1 MKKLFFVVLIT
12 AALTSTAQERGQS
25 SFVDKLRFGGNLGLQ
40 FGTVTLV
47 EMSPMVGYQATERL
61 MFGVGGT
68 YLYFQDKRYAQ
79 TYSSTYYGGRTFGQF
94 RITPQIFAWAEY
106 EALNGEL
113 WNPIDQEL
121 ERRWFD
127 NFFVGGGLRQGPVMI
142 TALYNLSY
150 ETGQGFYGSPW
161 VIRIGA
167 FF

>member
-1 MKKLFFVVLIT
+1 MKKVFLVVFM
-12 AALTSTAQERGQS
+12 ALAYQGIAQNQS
-25 SFVDKLRFGGNLGLQ
+25 SRFADKLRFGGNLGLQ

-47 EMSPMVGYQATERL
+47 EVSPLVGYQATEKF
-61 MFGVGGT
+61 MVGVGGT
-68 YLYFQDKRYAQ
+68 YLYFQDKRYAS
-79 TYSSTYYGGRTFGQF
+79 TYSSTYYGGRTFGQYQ
-94 RITPQIFAWAEY
+94 ITPQIFAWAEY

-121 ERRWFD
+121 ECRWFD

-150 ETGQGFYGSPW
+150 EIGQGFYESPW